1 VRHKPVVKLSRS
13 LGLPLTAKAAK
24 IMEVRS
30 YRPGQHGRARHNV
43 SEYGRRLREKQLVRA
58 QYFVSERYLRKA
70 FSDAVRSSGPTGQ
83 NLLAGLERR
92 LDSTIL
98 RAGFA
103 RTIYQARQMVT
114 HGHVLVDGRRVDI
127 PSARV
132 REGEVVSIKPASA
145 NLPIALEAKAGAIL
159 STTPRY
165 LEVNREQLSV
175 MHLRPANRE
184 EIPVTCDEQLV
195 VEYYAQR

>member
-1 VRHKPVVKLSRS
+1 MRHKPVVKLSRQ
-13 LGLPLTAKAAK
+13 LGHPLTAKAATV
-24 IMEVRS
+24 MEVRS

-70 FSDAVRSSGPTGQ
+70 FAEAHRAAGPTGQ

-92 LDSTIL
+92 LDATLL

-103 RTIYQARQMVT
+103 RTVYQARQLVS

-132 REGEVVSIKPASA
+132 REGEVVRLKDKSHA
-145 NLPIALEAKAGAIL
+145 LPIAVEARAGTIL
-159 STTPRY
+159 ASTPRY
-165 LEVNREQLSV
+165 LEVDRERLSV
-175 MHLRPANRE
+175 VHLRAANRD
-184 EIPVTCDEQLV
+184 EIPVTVDEQLV
-195 VEYYAQR
+195 VEYYAAR